1 MASVMPTKMG
11 MAKTVKNNAH
21 DSRIRA
27 IANHTTP
34 PMLNAANMP
43 SQIHIAMLML
53 TLLPPIY
60 ARYA

>member
-1 MASVMPTKMG
+1 
-11 MAKTVKNNAH
+11 
-21 DSRIRA
+21 
-27 IANHTTP
+27 
-34 PMLNAANMP
+34 MLNAANMP